1 MFSDS
6 TAGGSPTGRPGPTG
20 EALRL
25 LVVDESARDR
35 ALIVEALRSGFPG
48 CRILELQDPAGVG
61 SFLDGGLPDVI
72 VTDHRP
78 SWVDAFHLLGRVR
91 EKSLDLPVLLCTG
104 TGSEELAVAAMKA
117 GFDDYVLKHPH
128 HFPRLVP

>member
-6 TAGGSPTGRPGPTG
+6 TAGGVPTGRSGPTG

-25 LVVDESARDR
+25 LVVDENPRDR
-35 ALIVEALRSGFPG
+35 ALIVESIKSGLPD
-48 CRILELQDPAGVG
+48 CRIVELEDPASLGG
-61 SFLDGGLPDVI
+61 ILDGGLVDVV

-91 EKSLDLPVLLCTG
+91 EKSLDLPVLICTG

-128 HFPRLVP
+128 